1 MELEHSFTV
10 PVPKERAWDVL
21 LDVEKVAPC
30 MPGAT
35 LDSVDGD
42 EIKGRIKVKVGP
54 ISMTYVGKAKIVE
67 RDEEAGI
74 VRLDASG
81 KESRGAGT
89 ASASVRSVLED
100 QGPQT
105 HVKVLTTLNVTGKPA
120 QFGRGVMNEV
130 SGKLLNIFATN
141 LAAMLAQPDDTDADG
156 GTEPAG
162 PRNAD
167 AATEAP
173 ASAAPASAAA
183 TAHASNAS
191 LEDLKL
197 PARAI
202 ASLNR
207 DGIASASQLTA
218 KSEADLLAID
228 GIGPASLE
236 DIKAK
241 LAEQGLTLGRPA
253 GDAAQT
259 GGPAQADSAAQAD
272 GPARAGDAGPAP
284 TATPDQ
290 PAEPLAGLT
299 AASPPGAGAAGTG
312 AAGTG
317 AGASGAG
324 SGARAG
330 AGAGRAGATGATG
343 AAANGAARSGSG
355 AASTNGSGRTGATA
369 SAAPNRA
376 APHTAAQTEADSI
389 NLIKVAGMPVLKRSL
404 PVIAGVSVVLYIGLR
419 RKMRR
424 RNR

>member
-21 LDVEKVAPC
+21 LDVERVAPC

-54 ISMTYVGKAKIVE
+54 ISMTYVGTAKIVE
-67 RDEEAGI
+67 RDEQAGI
-74 VRLDASG
+74 VKLDASG
-81 KESRGAGT
+81 KETRGAGT

-105 HVKVLTTLNVTGKPA
+105 RVTVLTTLNVTGKPA

-130 SGKLLNIFATN
+130 SGKLLSIFATN
-141 LAAMLAQPDDTDADG
+141 LAAMLAQPDDPG
-156 GTEPAG
+156 SGTEPGTSAG
-162 PRNAD
+162 TAAD
-167 AATEAP
+167 SGGSASTTGGGSASAGNDGS
-173 ASAAPASAAA
+173 ASAATAAA
-183 TAHASNAS
+183 PTAHASDAS
-191 LEDLKL
+191 LDDLKL
-197 PARAI
+197 PARAM

-207 DGIASASQLTA
+207 DGITSASQLASKT
-218 KSEADLLAID
+218 EAELLAID

-241 LAEQGLTLGRPA
+241 LAEQGLSLVPPTDGTA
-253 GDAAQT
+253 
-259 GGPAQADSAAQAD
+259 SAD
-272 GPARAGDAGPAP
+272 GTALAP
-284 TATPDQ
+284 TASPDQ
-290 PAEPLAGLT
+290 TAETLAGLT
-299 AASPPGAGAAGTG
+299 AASPTGTSPTGTGAAGTG

-317 AGASGAG
+317 ATG
-324 SGARAG
+324 
-330 AGAGRAGATGATG
+330 TGATG
-343 AAANGAARSGSG
+343 TGATGTGATGTGATGTGATPNGAARSGS
-355 AASTNGSGRTGATA
+355 AASANGNGRTSSTTSAT
-369 SAAPNRA
+369 PNRA